1 MGNLLDTHTLIWFM
15 NGNDHLSSQASKLIV
30 NGTNYVSIASL
41 WEIAIKISIGK
52 LKLHFSYHSILEQLT
67 ENNFDILPI
76 TFEDTLSISTLGFHH
91 RDPFDRILIA
101 QSINNKLQLITKD
114 ESFGLYNIGV
124 IW

>member
-1 MGNLLDTHTLIWFM
+1 MEMISSPLRQENKSRTGLIMLALPVF
-15 NGNDHLSSQASKLIV
+15 G
-30 NGTNYVSIASL
+30 
-41 WEIAIKISIGK
+41 IAIKISIGK
-52 LKLHFSYHSILEQLT
+52 LKLHFSYPSILEQLT